1 MAVERKPDQKRGG
14 VAFIFVIVLGLIIGI
29 FLKRVQ
35 LGLIIGLAL
44 GLLGSNMLRR
54 R

>member
-1 MAVERKPDQKRGG
+1 MPERKPDQTRGTIS
-14 VAFIFVIVLGLIIGI
+14 FFFVILLGLVIGI
-29 FLKRVQ
+29 FIKRVQ

-44 GLLGSNMLRR
+44 GLLGSSILRR

>member
-1 MAVERKPDQKRGG
+1 MAEKKPDTTRGTISF
-14 VAFIFVIVLGLIIGI
+14 VFVIILGLIIGI

-44 GLLGSNMLRR
+44 GLLGSSMLKRR
-54 R
+54 